1 MSAPH
6 ARGEIEMKPNTS
18 HNLRRGVTYKPTA
31 ISYLDYC
38 VNPVFGCTP
47 VSEGCSRCWAAAWA
61 KQTGRDFSQVKTD
74 VKKMLGLQY
83 AKFGTDNLRRGAGS
97 KPLVGMCFL
106 SDLFHPAVP
115 AEFIV
120 SAFEVMSYRKD
131 VDWIVLT
138 KRPERMV
145 SVLFGEEGNWYLGGG
160 DFYDHILIGVT
171 AENQARADER
181 IPILLQNWAG
191 PKWVSVEPQLEYVDL
206 FAHISQLSWIVNGG
220 ESGPN
225 RRPFNAQWAVNLY
238 HQCLAANVRYFFKQ
252 GSATFPGQDDLLP
265 GYSRVIHE
273 FPQSR
278 G

>member
-1 MSAPH
+1 MNPSKIGWTDYSGGIFNIVL
-6 ARGEIEMKPNTS
+6 RGKHDCECSPGCEHCYMID
-18 HNLRRGVTYKPTA
+18 LDRRFNILPETTTYYPDKLKKWET
-31 ISYLDYC
+31 
-38 VNPVFGCTP
+38 
-47 VSEGCSRCWAAAWA
+47 
-61 KQTGRDFSQVKTD
+61 VK
-74 VKKMLGLQY
+74 LPQY
-83 AKFGTDNLRRGAGS
+83 SPKRGAPNRPMVFVVDG
-97 KPLVGMCFL
+97 G
-106 SDLFHPAVP
+106 DLFHPAVP
-115 AEFIV
+115 ADFIV